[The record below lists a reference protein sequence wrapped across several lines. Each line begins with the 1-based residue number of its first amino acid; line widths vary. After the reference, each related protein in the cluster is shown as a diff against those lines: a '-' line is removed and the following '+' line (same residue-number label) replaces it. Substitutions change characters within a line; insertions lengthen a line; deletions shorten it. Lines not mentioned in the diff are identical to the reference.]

1 MANADVSRHS
11 RRRRRTYNP
20 GMERLPATPDAR
32 PTRVQLLVTCLV
44 DHFSPDTAEAVLRV
58 LEAQGVTVIVPDDQ
72 TCCGQP
78 ACNAG
83 ARPDAVAMAQH
94 TIALLERDPAPVV
107 VPSGSCTDMLV
118 HQAPALLAHAPAWAA
133 RARAVAAR
141 TYEFTQ
147 FLVDVLG
154 VDHVPCRASG
164 TLAYHA
170 SCHGLRGLGIDEQ
183 PKRLLSHVEGANL
196 VPLPE
201 EDTCCGFGGL
211 FAVKLPD
218 ISGAMLARKCRQIDA
233 SSADTIVVTDVS
245 CAMHMQGGLD
255 RQGRTVR
262 VRHIA
267 DVLAGSPR

>member
-1 MANADVSRHS
+1 M
-11 RRRRRTYNP
+11 
-20 GMERLPATPDAR
+20 
-32 PTRVQLLVTCLV
+32 TCLV
-44 DHFSPDTAEAVLRV
+44 DHFSPQTADAVLRV
-58 LEAQGVTVIVPDDQ
+58 LEGQGLEVVVPADQ

-83 ARPDAVAMAQH
+83 ARADARAMARH
-94 TIALLERDPAPVV
+94 TIALLERDAAPVV
-107 VPSGSCTDMLV
+107 VPSGSCADMLV
-118 HQAPALLAHAPAWAA
+118 HQASALLADDPDWAA
-133 RARAVAAR
+133 RAATVAAR

-154 VDHVPCRASG
+154 VEQVPCRAAG
-164 TLAYHA
+164 TFAYHA

-183 PKRLLSHVEGANL
+183 PRRLLAQVEGATV

-201 EDTCCGFGGL
+201 ADTCCGFGGL

-218 ISGAMLARKCRQIDA
+218 ISGAMLARKCRQIEA
-233 SSADTIVVTDVS
+233 SGADTILVTDIS

-255 RQGRTVR
+255 RAGRPTR

-267 DVLAGSPR
+267 DVLGGGA

>member
-1 MANADVSRHS
+1 MSEPSQAAAH
-11 RRRRRTYNP
+11 
-20 GMERLPATPDAR
+20 R

-44 DHFSPDTAEAVLRV
+44 DHFSPDTAEAVVQV
-58 LEAQGVTVIVPDDQ
+58 LERQGLEVVVPADQ

-83 ARPDAVAMAQH
+83 VRPDAIAMARH
-94 TIALLERDPAPVV
+94 TIALLERDPAPIV

-118 HQAPALLAHAPAWAA
+118 HQAPALLAGDPVWHR
-133 RARAVAAR
+133 RALAIAAR

-154 VDHVPCRASG
+154 VSAVPCAASG
-164 TLAYHA
+164 TIAYHA
-170 SCHGLRGLGIDEQ
+170 CCHGLRGVGVDAQ
-183 PKRLLSHVEGANL
+183 PRQLLQHVAGATV

-201 EDTCCGFGGL
+201 DDTCCGFGGL

-218 ISGAMLARKCRQIDA
+218 ISGAMLDRKCRQITA
-233 SSADTIVVTDVS
+233 SGAATVVVTDIS

-255 RQGRTVR
+255 RQGRPVR
-262 VRHIA
+262 IRHIA
-267 DVLAGSPR
+267 DLLGGGPA

>member
-1 MANADVSRHS
+1 MQV
-11 RRRRRTYNP
+11 
-20 GMERLPATPDAR
+20 
-32 PTRVQLLVTCLV
+32 LVTCLV
-44 DHFSPDTAEAVLRV
+44 DHFSPHTAEAMVRV
-58 LEAQGVTVIVPDDQ
+58 LEGQGLEVVVPPDQ

-83 ARPDAVAMAQH
+83 ARDDATAMARY

-118 HQAPALLAHAPAWAA
+118 HQAPALLAGDPAWAE
-133 RARAVAAR
+133 RARALAAR
-141 TYEFTQ
+141 TFEFTQ

-154 VDHVPCRASG
+154 VAAIPCAAHG

-170 SCHGLRGLGIDEQ
+170 CCHGLRGVGIDRQ
-183 PKRLLSHVEGANL
+183 PRQLLAGVGDAHV

-201 EDTCCGFGGL
+201 ADTCCGFGGL

-218 ISGAMLARKCRQIDA
+218 ISGAMLDRKCRQIAA
-233 SSADTIVVTDVS
+233 SGADTIVVTDVS

-255 RQGRTVR
+255 RRRQPVR

-267 DVLAGSPR
+267 DVLGGRE

>member
-1 MANADVSRHS
+1 MAA
-11 RRRRRTYNP
+11 
-20 GMERLPATPDAR
+20 PAAR
-32 PTRVQLLVTCLV
+32 PARVQLLVTCLV
-44 DHFSPDTAEAVLRV
+44 DHFSPDTAEAVVRV
-58 LEAQGVTVIVPDDQ
+58 LEAQGLEVVVPRDQ

-83 ARPDAVAMAQH
+83 ARADAIAMARH
-94 TIALLERDPAPVV
+94 TIAMLERDPAPVV
-107 VPSGSCTDMLV
+107 IPSGSCADMLV
-118 HQAPALLAHAPAWAA
+118 HQAPALLAGDAAWAA
-133 RARAVAAR
+133 RATALAAR

-154 VDHVPCRASG
+154 VAHVPCRASG

-170 SCHGLRGLGIDEQ
+170 SCHGLRGLGLQDQ
-183 PKRLLSHVEGANL
+183 PKRLLAGVEGAS
-196 VPLPE
+196 VVSLPE

-233 SSADTIVVTDVS
+233 SGADTVVVTDVS

-255 RQGRTVR
+255 RQGRAVR

-267 DVLAGSPR
+267 DVIGGEA

>member
-1 MANADVSRHS
+1 
-11 RRRRRTYNP
+11 
-20 GMERLPATPDAR
+20 
-32 PTRVQLLVTCLV
+32 LV
-44 DHFSPDTAEAVLRV
+44 DHFSPDTAEAVVRV
-58 LEAQGVTVIVPDDQ
+58 LEAQGVEVAVPDDQ

-83 ARPDAVAMAQH
+83 ARADAIAMARH
-94 TIALLERDPAPVV
+94 TIAVLERDPASVV
-107 VPSGSCTDMLV
+107 VPSGSCADMLV
-118 HQAPALLAHAPAWAA
+118 HQAPALLADDPVWGP
-133 RARAVAAR
+133 RAQAVAAR
-141 TYEFTQ
+141 TYELTQ

-154 VDHVPCRASG
+154 VEHVPCRASG

-183 PKRLLSHVEGANL
+183 PRRLLAHVEGATV

-201 EDTCCGFGGL
+201 ADTCCGFGGL

-218 ISGAMLARKCRQIDA
+218 ISGAMLARKCRQIAA
-233 SSADTIVVTDVS
+233 STADTIVVTDVS

-255 RQGRTVR
+255 REGRAVR

-267 DVLAGSPR
+267 DVLRGAS